1 MFVLWLL
8 LGFSFGCARDL
19 CRCSEIVDFVMHVQW
34 SCNAC
39 AIVLVVLH
47 YTLCAG
53 FAKQPHIAQLLH
65 NYCMTIAHLLHNH
78 FLCLAFVQQSAGE
91 AALRSRCRAML
102 SRRHPLW
109 DSRNGDFLLQNWL
122 YMVIK

>member
-65 NYCMTIAHLLHNH
+65 NYCMTIADLLHNH
-78 FLCLAFVQQSAGE
+78 FVCLAFVQQLCNGC
-91 AALRSRCRAML
+91 ALIVQSNTYRGSLHFLIIIREVLILTL
-102 SRRHPLW
+102 SI
-109 DSRNGDFLLQNWL
+109 
-122 YMVIK
+122 YMS